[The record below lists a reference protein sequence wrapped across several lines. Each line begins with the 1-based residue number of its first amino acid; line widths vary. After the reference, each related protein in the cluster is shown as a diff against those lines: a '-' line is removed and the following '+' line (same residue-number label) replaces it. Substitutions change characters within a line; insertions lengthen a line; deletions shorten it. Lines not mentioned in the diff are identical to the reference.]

1 MTAAATSLKLAIAPP
16 RLRGVSINKELTD
29 REQEVAAL
37 AASGMVSK
45 EIAEALGIS
54 RPTVDTHRVNI
65 YRKLGNHRRPGNITD
80 LVMYALARG
89 LVSNRYQSEG
99 FYGS

>member
-16 RLRGVSINKELTD
+16 RLRGVSINQELTE
-29 REQEVAAL
+29 REEQVAAL

-45 EIAEALGIS
+45 EIADALGITHA
-54 RPTVDTHRVNI
+54 TVDTHRTNI